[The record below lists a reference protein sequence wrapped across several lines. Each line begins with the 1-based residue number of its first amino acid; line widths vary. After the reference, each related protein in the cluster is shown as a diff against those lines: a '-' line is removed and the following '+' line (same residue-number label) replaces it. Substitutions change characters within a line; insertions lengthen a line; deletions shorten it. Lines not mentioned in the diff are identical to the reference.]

1 MHVGTISFC
10 GRTGHNIKSDL
21 EKNKILQTI
30 ERKFGIRVLKKH
42 HDVFQGPASLETVQR
57 SPHLAS
63 FRSNGNPYYV
73 YLTMSE
79 SFVETCMFIDKKIQ
93 QGYFLPRIIVTRL
106 LFDASLFQQ
115 GTLLEGEM
123 VRRKDN
129 TWLFL
134 ASDLLVDCG
143 QSLTNLNLVR
153 RLNRLYGLLAE
164 QWRPDGM
171 DICDIQVKKYF
182 RVTQI
187 QRAMSDFLPHLD
199 YTCRGIYFKPFFL
212 KFRDL
217 LLNFDDSL
225 VKKAGR
231 IRYKDA
237 SNFLLL
243 PDAHG
248 PENETQ
254 NKVDQDI
261 CLLRNVQKDINDVKE
276 VKEVKE
282 IKEVNEFSE
291 VNEFNHQVQHHP
303 INRHLGKHQ
312 VKQDN
317 FANECSGENP
327 ATPRNEIEP
336 SAIVKRF
343 LVKKTSLPDI
353 YELYECPADVQ
364 RRVFLD
370 ACIPGLAQSKMMRGL
385 FAKLGVTDALPMEC
399 SFHNV
404 FQKWVPKCVLPS

>member
-123 VRRKDN
+123 VRRKDD

-153 RLNRLYGLLAE
+153 RLNRLYGLLAD
-164 QWRPDGM
+164 QWRPDRM

-212 KFRDL
+212 KFRDM

-243 PDAHG
+243 PDAHSQ
-248 PENETQ
+248 ENETQ
-254 NKVDQDI
+254 NKVDQD
-261 CLLRNVQKDINDVKE
+261 CLTTVQ
-276 VKEVKE
+276 
-282 IKEVNEFSE
+282 KEVNEGNEISE
-291 VNEFNHQVQHHP
+291 VDGVNHQVKCQ
-303 INRHLGKHQ
+303 I
-312 VKQDN
+312 KQDN
-317 FANECSGENP
+317 MYQSELQNP
-327 ATPRNEIEP
+327 ATPRNETEP

-404 FQKWVPKCVLPS
+404 FRKWVPKCVLPS